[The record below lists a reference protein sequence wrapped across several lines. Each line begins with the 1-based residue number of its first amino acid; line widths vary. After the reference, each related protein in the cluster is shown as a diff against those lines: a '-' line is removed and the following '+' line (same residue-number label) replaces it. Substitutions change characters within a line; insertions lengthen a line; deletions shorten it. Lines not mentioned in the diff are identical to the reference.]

1 VIRGFWRKGEQG
13 QALTES
19 SLLLATLVGALAAG
33 GIWLL
38 KTHPRLLNAL
48 DAHVRGYYFAISLP
62 FP

>member
-1 VIRGFWRKGEQG
+1 MKRKSWRAEEG

-19 SLLLATLVGALAAG
+19 SLLLALLAGALAAG

-38 KTHPRLLNAL
+38 RTQPRLLNAL
-48 DAHVRGYYFAISLP
+48 DAQVRGYYFALSLP

>member
-48 DAHVRGYYFAISLP
+48 DAQVRGYYFAISLP